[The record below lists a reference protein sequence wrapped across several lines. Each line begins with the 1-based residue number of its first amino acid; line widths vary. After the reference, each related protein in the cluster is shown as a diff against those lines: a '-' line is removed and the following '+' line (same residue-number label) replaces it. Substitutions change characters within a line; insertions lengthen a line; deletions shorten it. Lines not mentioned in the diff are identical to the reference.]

1 MFEQLG
7 RLHPLLIHLPIGI
20 LIFAL
25 MITILPVKQRE
36 VLSPA
41 LKLALILTAVSSFG
55 ASVAGYLLSRSGD
68 YDADLVEKHQWLGI
82 TTTAFAI
89 ATLLIKPYKRQMI
102 WITVLVMTIA
112 SHLGGTITHGEG
124 FLFATGGGAEQET
137 DSTAQGTAPRE
148 LQEAVQASDSVNSTT
163 GDSLS
168 ISVNTP
174 KQVFMYRDEVIPI
187 LKTKCYSCHSAVKK
201 KGGLRLDGEAFI
213 SKGGKNGAILT
224 RGNPGKSILYTQLL
238 LPLEDEK
245 HMPPKGKKQLTRNE
259 IELIHRWIAKGA
271 PYGPIEMTAAKVAS
285 AGPFVLV
292 DAETGANMDEG
303 RRSASSTAGQGDTEG
318 QGGAAGGRSAS
329 STAGQGD
336 TEVQGEAAGGRSASS
351 TAGQGDTEGQGGAAG
366 GRRDYS
372 NISPANEASIN
383 GLKQQGIMIEPA
395 ISGSNGLTVNFVNVR
410 KLEPAMLSS
419 LNELKDQV
427 VELKFTG
434 QPLTNEDLAI
444 LSTFRHLNKL
454 QLDKTAIT
462 DQGLSALQKFP
473 QLESLNL
480 YGTSVTD
487 GGIKDISSCKN
498 LKRVYLWQTGVT
510 EQGLKTLTAKRPELK
525 TDAGLSTLIKPDSTK
540 KK

>member
-1 MFEQLG
+1 MFDQLG

-25 MITILPVKQRE
+25 MITILPAKQRE
-36 VLSPA
+36 ALSPA

-82 TTTAFAI
+82 ATTTFAM
-89 ATLLIKPYKRQMI
+89 ATLLMKPYKRQMV
-102 WITVLVMTIA
+102 WVTVLVMTIA
-112 SHLGGTITHGEG
+112 SHMGGTITHGEG
-124 FLFATGGGAEQET
+124 FLFAKSGGADQKT
-137 DSTAQGTAPRE
+137 DSTDQAAAPGE
-148 LQEAVQASDSVNSTT
+148 LEKAGQTSDSVNSTT

-168 ISVNTP
+168 VSVNSP
-174 KQVFMYRDEVIPI
+174 KQVFMYRDEVTPI

-201 KGGLRLDGEAFI
+201 KGGLRLDGEGYI
-213 SKGGKNGAILT
+213 TKGGKNGAILT
-224 RGNPGKSILYTQLL
+224 KGNPGESILYTQLL

-245 HMPPKGKKQLTRNE
+245 HMPPKGKKQLTRSE
-259 IELIHRWIAKGA
+259 INLIHRWIAKGA

-285 AGPFVLV
+285 DGPFFPV
-292 DAETGANMDEG
+292 DADANLDEG
-303 RRSASSTAGQGDTEG
+303 RRSNPSTAGQGDTEGQEETAGRRSTSSTAGQGDTEG
-318 QGGAAGGRSAS
+318 QEEE
-329 STAGQGD
+329 T
-336 TEVQGEAAGGRSASS
+336 
-351 TAGQGDTEGQGGAAG
+351 G
-366 GRRDYS
+366 GRRESS
-372 NISPANEASIN
+372 NIAPANAASIN
-383 GLKQQGIMIEPA
+383 GLKQQGIIIEPA

-434 QPLTNEDLAI
+434 QPLTDEHLGI
-444 LSTFRHLNKL
+444 LSSFSHLNKL
-454 QLDKTAIT
+454 QLDKTTIT
-462 DQGLSALQKFP
+462 DQGLGALQKFP
-473 QLESLNL
+473 ALESLNL

-487 GGIKDISSCKN
+487 AGIKDISSCKN

-510 EQGLKTLTAKRPELK
+510 EQGVKTLRAQRPGLK

>member
-112 SHLGGTITHGEG
+112 SHMGGTITHGEG

-213 SKGGKNGAILT
+213 SKGGKNGSILT

-292 DAETGANMDEG
+292 DAETGANLDEG
-303 RRSASSTAGQGDTEG
+303 R
-318 QGGAAGGRSAS
+318 
-329 STAGQGD
+329 
-336 TEVQGEAAGGRSASS
+336 RSASS

-525 TDAGLSTLIKPDSTK
+525 TDVGLSTLIKPDSTK